1 MPRDPFNPIDRH
13 IGARL
18 RAARV
23 SRGMSLTKLAA
34 AAGLSYQQVQKYE
47 SGHNSVSPRYLVVFA
62 ENLDVPVAEFFRES
76 AVDHIADGQNRMRAP
91 AKIDLE
97 ILDLLGNVDNPTK
110 IAWRNL
116 LRTIVEA

>member
-1 MPRDPFNPIDRH
+1 MPKRRRRKFARVVRCLIETLWRACRRAGCNTRAVLEALNIERFY
-13 IGARL
+13 GAR
-18 RAARV
+18 
-23 SRGMSLTKLAA
+23 
-34 AAGLSYQQVQKYE
+34 
-47 SGHNSVSPRYLVVFA
+47 SVSPRYLVVFA

-76 AVDHIADGQNRMRAP
+76 AVDHVADGQNRMRAP

-97 ILDLLGNVDNPTK
+97 ILDLLGHVDSPTK